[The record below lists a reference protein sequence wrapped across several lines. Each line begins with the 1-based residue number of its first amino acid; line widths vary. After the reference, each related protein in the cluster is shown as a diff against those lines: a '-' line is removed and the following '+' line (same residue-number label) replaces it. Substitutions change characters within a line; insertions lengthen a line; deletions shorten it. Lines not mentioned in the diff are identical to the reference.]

1 MQTFKFNDIKII
13 FKSRNLMKYIII
25 TQTFPPRTG
34 GMQTVM
40 TAIAK
45 RLSTLEK
52 TIVFPDHF
60 VSKDNDISKENFS
73 IYNNFTPKLFR
84 SFVKKLLAYQT
95 IENEDI
101 IICDSWKSINAVPN
115 IANKIIVLAHGQE
128 YLSSNKKYDLIKKS
142 LTRANHIICS
152 SKYTYDLI
160 ESLKITDTNKSII
173 PPTYSLEKINK
184 RLEIK
189 TFKSSNKVHIIS
201 ITRLE
206 ERKGIIP
213 VLKSLGAL
221 KKSKSLK
228 PFIWDIF
235 GIGDQKDEIE
245 EVIKALNLAQYVKLK
260 GAITNK
266 DKEYY
271 LSIADLF
278 IMPSYKVEK
287 SIEGFGISYVE
298 AAAYSIPSIAG
309 QEGGVTDAV
318 LDKKTGWCINPM
330 NQKQLSKVLLEAINN
345 NKKRELLGR
354 QAQEEFLNS
363 FVGEKVFR
371 KFMKSIHS

>member
-60 VSKDNDISKENFS
+60 ISKDHDISKENFS

-142 LTRANHIICS
+142 LRRANHIICS

-245 EVIKALNLAQYVKLK
+245 EVIKALNLVQYVKLK

-318 LDKKTGWCINPM
+318 LDKKTGWCVNPM

>member
-206 ERKGIIP
+206 ERKGIVP

-245 EVIKALNLAQYVKLK
+245 EVIKTLNLAQYVKLK

-318 LDKKTGWCINPM
+318 LDKKTGWCVNPM

>member
-1 MQTFKFNDIKII
+1 MQTFKSYDIKIF
-13 FKSRNLMKYIII
+13 FKSRHLMKYIII

-318 LDKKTGWCINPM
+318 LDKKTGWCVNPM
-330 NQKQLSKVLLEAINN
+330 NPKQLSKVLLEAINN

-371 KFMKSIHS
+371 KFMKTIHS

>member
-60 VSKDNDISKENFS
+60 VSKDHDISKENFS

-142 LTRANHIICS
+142 LRRANHIICS

-173 PPTYSLEKINK
+173 PPTYSLEKIKK
-184 RLEIK
+184 RLETK
-189 TFKSSNKVHIIS
+189 TFKSSNKVYIIS

-245 EVIKALNLAQYVKLK
+245 EVIKTLNLAQYVKLK

-318 LDKKTGWCINPM
+318 LDKKTGWCVKPM

>member
-84 SFVKKLLAYQT
+84 SFVKKLIAYQT

-318 LDKKTGWCINPM
+318 LDKKTGWCVNPM

-371 KFMKSIHS
+371 KFMKTIHS

>member
-1 MQTFKFNDIKII
+1 MQTFKFNDINIF

-45 RLSTLEK
+45 KLSALEETL
-52 TIVFPDHF
+52 VFPDHF
-60 VSKDNDISKENFS
+60 VSKNHIISNENFS
-73 IYNNFTPKLFR
+73 IYNNFSPKLFR
-84 SFVKKLLAYQT
+84 SFVKKLLAYQI

-184 RLEIK
+184 RMEIK

-221 KKSKSLK
+221 IKNKSLK
-228 PFIWDIF
+228 PFVWDIF

-245 EVIKALNLAQYVKLK
+245 EFIKALNLSQYVKLK

-266 DKEYY
+266 DKQYF

-298 AAAYSIPSIAG
+298 AAAYAIPSIAG

-345 NKKRELLGR
+345 NKKRELLGK

-371 KFMKSIHS
+371 KFMKTIHS

>member
-245 EVIKALNLAQYVKLK
+245 EVIKALNLVQYVKLK

>member
-73 IYNNFTPKLFR
+73 IYNNYTPKLFR

-318 LDKKTGWCINPM
+318 LDKKTGWCVNPM

>member
-142 LTRANHIICS
+142 LRRANHIICS

-245 EVIKALNLAQYVKLK
+245 EVIKALNLVQYVKLK

-318 LDKKTGWCINPM
+318 LDKKTGWCVNPM

>member
-45 RLSTLEK
+45 SLSTLEK

-73 IYNNFTPKLFR
+73 IHNNFTPKLFR

-142 LTRANHIICS
+142 LKRANHIICS

-245 EVIKALNLAQYVKLK
+245 EVIKVLNLAQYVKLK

-266 DKEYY
+266 CKEYY

-318 LDKKTGWCINPM
+318 LDKKTGWCVNPM

>member
-1 MQTFKFNDIKII
+1 MQTFKFNDIKIF

-45 RLSTLEK
+45 RLSALKE

-60 VSKDNDISKENFS
+60 VSKNHVISNENFS
-73 IYNNFTPKLFR
+73 IYNNYTPKLFR
-84 SFVKKLLAYQT
+84 SFIKKLLAYQT

-101 IICDSWKSINAVPN
+101 IICDSWKSISAVPN

-128 YLSSNKKYDLIKKS
+128 YLSSNKKYEVIKKS

-245 EVIKALNLAQYVKLK
+245 EVIKALNLVQYVKLK

-298 AAAYSIPSIAG
+298 AAVYSIPSIAG

-318 LDKKTGWCINPM
+318 LDKKTGWCVNPM

>member
-142 LTRANHIICS
+142 LTRANHIVCS

-206 ERKGIIP
+206 ERKGIVP

-245 EVIKALNLAQYVKLK
+245 EVIKTLNLAQYVKLK

-318 LDKKTGWCINPM
+318 LDKKTGWCVNPM

>member
-45 RLSTLEK
+45 RLSALEETL
-52 TIVFPDHF
+52 VFPDHF
-60 VSKDNDISKENFS
+60 VSKNHDISKENFS

-318 LDKKTGWCINPM
+318 LDKKTGWCVNPM

-371 KFMKSIHS
+371 KFMKTIHS

>member
-245 EVIKALNLAQYVKLK
+245 EVIKALNLVQYVKLK

-318 LDKKTGWCINPM
+318 LDKKTGWCVNPM

>member
-45 RLSTLEK
+45 SLSTLEK

-245 EVIKALNLAQYVKLK
+245 EVIKALNLVQYVKLK

-318 LDKKTGWCINPM
+318 LDKKTGWCVNPM

>member
-45 RLSTLEK
+45 RLSALKE

-245 EVIKALNLAQYVKLK
+245 EVIKALNLVQYVKLK

-318 LDKKTGWCINPM
+318 LDKKTGWCVNPM

-345 NKKRELLGR
+345 NNKRELLGR

>member
-318 LDKKTGWCINPM
+318 LDKKTGWCVNPM

-371 KFMKSIHS
+371 KFMKTIHS

>member
-60 VSKDNDISKENFS
+60 VSKDHDISKENFS

-142 LTRANHIICS
+142 LRRANHIICS

-245 EVIKALNLAQYVKLK
+245 EVIKALNLVQYVKLK

-318 LDKKTGWCINPM
+318 LDKKTGWCVNPM

>member
-1 MQTFKFNDIKII
+1 
-13 FKSRNLMKYIII
+13 MKYIII

-45 RLSTLEK
+45 KLSALEETL
-52 TIVFPDHF
+52 VFPDHF
-60 VSKDNDISKENFS
+60 ISKDHVISNENFS
-73 IYNNFTPKLFR
+73 IYNNFSPKLFR
-84 SFVKKLLAYQT
+84 SFVKRLLAYQI

-221 KKSKSLK
+221 TKNKSLK

-245 EVIKALNLAQYVKLK
+245 EFIKALNLSQYVKLK

-278 IMPSYKVEK
+278 IMPSYKVDK

-298 AAAYSIPSIAG
+298 AAAYAIPSIAG

-318 LDKKTGWCINPM
+318 LDKKTGWCINPL
-330 NQKQLSKVLLEAINN
+330 NQTQLSKVLLEAINN
-345 NKKRELLGR
+345 NKKRELLGK

-371 KFMKSIHS
+371 KFMKTIHS

>member
-221 KKSKSLK
+221 KKNKSLK

-245 EVIKALNLAQYVKLK
+245 EVIKALNLVQYVKLK

-318 LDKKTGWCINPM
+318 LDKKTGWCVNPM

>member
-318 LDKKTGWCINPM
+318 LDKKTGWCVNPM

>member
-60 VSKDNDISKENFS
+60 VSKDHDISKENFS

-245 EVIKALNLAQYVKLK
+245 EVIKALNLVQYVKLK

-318 LDKKTGWCINPM
+318 LDKKTGWCVNPM

-371 KFMKSIHS
+371 KFMKSIYS

>member
-60 VSKDNDISKENFS
+60 ISKDHDISKENFS

-318 LDKKTGWCINPM
+318 LDKKTGWCVNPM

>member
-60 VSKDNDISKENFS
+60 VSKDHDISKENFS

-245 EVIKALNLAQYVKLK
+245 EVIKALNLVQYVKLK

-318 LDKKTGWCINPM
+318 LDKKTGWCVNPM

>member
-142 LTRANHIICS
+142 LRRANHIICS

-318 LDKKTGWCINPM
+318 LDKKTGWCVNPM

-371 KFMKSIHS
+371 KFMKTIHS

>member
-1 MQTFKFNDIKII
+1 MQTFKFNDINIF

-45 RLSTLEK
+45 KLSALEETL
-52 TIVFPDHF
+52 VFPDHF
-60 VSKDNDISKENFS
+60 VSKNHIISNENFS

-84 SFVKKLLAYQT
+84 SFVKRLLAYQI

-221 KKSKSLK
+221 IKNKSLK

-245 EVIKALNLAQYVKLK
+245 EFIKALNLSQYVKLK

-278 IMPSYKVEK
+278 IMPSYKVDK

-298 AAAYSIPSIAG
+298 AAAYAIPSIAG

-318 LDKKTGWCINPM
+318 LDKKTGWCINPL

-345 NKKRELLGR
+345 NKKRELLGK

-371 KFMKSIHS
+371 KFMKTIHS

>member
-1 MQTFKFNDIKII
+1 
-13 FKSRNLMKYIII
+13 MKYIII

-142 LTRANHIICS
+142 LRRANHIICS

-245 EVIKALNLAQYVKLK
+245 EVIKALNLVQYVKLK

-318 LDKKTGWCINPM
+318 LDKKTGWCVNPM

>member
-1 MQTFKFNDIKII
+1 
-13 FKSRNLMKYIII
+13 MKYIII

-45 RLSTLEK
+45 KLSALEETL
-52 TIVFPDHF
+52 VFPDHF
-60 VSKDNDISKENFS
+60 VSKNHIISNENFS

-84 SFVKKLLAYQT
+84 SFVKRLLAYQI

-221 KKSKSLK
+221 IKNKSLK
-228 PFIWDIF
+228 PFVWDIF

-245 EVIKALNLAQYVKLK
+245 DAIKTLNLAQYVNLK

-278 IMPSYKVEK
+278 IMPSYKVDK

-298 AAAYSIPSIAG
+298 AAAYAIPSIAG

-318 LDKKTGWCINPM
+318 KDKKTGWCINPL

-345 NKKRELLGR
+345 NKKRELLGK

-371 KFMKSIHS
+371 KFMKTIHS

>member
-142 LTRANHIICS
+142 LRRANHIICS

-318 LDKKTGWCINPM
+318 LDKKTGWCVNPM

>member
-60 VSKDNDISKENFS
+60 VSKDHDISKENFS

-245 EVIKALNLAQYVKLK
+245 EVIKTLNLAQYVKLK

-318 LDKKTGWCINPM
+318 LDKKTGWCVNPM

>member
-330 NQKQLSKVLLEAINN
+330 NQNQLSKVLLEAINN

>member
-1 MQTFKFNDIKII
+1 MQTFKSYDIKIF

-84 SFVKKLLAYQT
+84 SFVKKLIAYQT

-142 LTRANHIICS
+142 LKRANHIICS

-245 EVIKALNLAQYVKLK
+245 EVIKAFNLAQYVKLK

>member
-60 VSKDNDISKENFS
+60 VSKDHDISKENFS

-318 LDKKTGWCINPM
+318 LDKKTGWCVNPM

>member
-245 EVIKALNLAQYVKLK
+245 EVIKTLNLAQYVKLK

-318 LDKKTGWCINPM
+318 LDKKTGWCVNPM

>member
-73 IYNNFTPKLFR
+73 IHNNFTPKLFR

-128 YLSSNKKYDLIKKS
+128 YLSSNKKYEVIKKS

-245 EVIKALNLAQYVKLK
+245 EVIKTLNLAQYVKLK

-318 LDKKTGWCINPM
+318 LDKKTGWCVNPM

>member
-245 EVIKALNLAQYVKLK
+245 EVIKTLNLAQYVKLK
-260 GAITNK
+260 GTITNK